1 MAAQYCI
8 ERDLYVHAFG
18 GYFKTTF
25 LPSMIYM
32 PLAGASFS
40 FIPLMEYIVPS
51 FLRSWVAAFT
61 SNVTP
66 KSYGEIYSFSIT
78 SSSVV

>member
-1 MAAQYCI
+1 M
-8 ERDLYVHAFG
+8 RLG

-40 FIPLMEYIVPS
+40 FIPLMEYIIPS

-61 SNVTP
+61 PNVTP

>member
-1 MAAQYCI
+1 
-8 ERDLYVHAFG
+8 
-18 GYFKTTF
+18 
-25 LPSMIYM
+25 MIYM

-40 FIPLMEYIVPS
+40 FIPLMEYIVPN

-61 SNVTP
+61 PNVTP
-66 KSYGEIYSFSIT
+66 KYYGEFYSFSIT